1 VERRNPKGEDD
12 LKIRIL
18 ALGLIVVG
26 GLGLLYGASTH
37 TAETHEAAVGPDDP
51 SVKDSET
58 VHFPDLAGVIALL
71 LGGGLLFSS
80 GKKSNPL
87 VRPHG

>member
-26 GLGLLYGASTH
+26 GQRTDRLLDQKAVL
-37 TAETHEAAVGPDDP
+37 ALEPAAARRR
-51 SVKDSET
+51 
-58 VHFPDLAGVIALL
+58 DL
-71 LGGGLLFSS
+71 SS
-80 GKKSNPL
+80 LRAHVDVNC
-87 VRPHG
+87 R